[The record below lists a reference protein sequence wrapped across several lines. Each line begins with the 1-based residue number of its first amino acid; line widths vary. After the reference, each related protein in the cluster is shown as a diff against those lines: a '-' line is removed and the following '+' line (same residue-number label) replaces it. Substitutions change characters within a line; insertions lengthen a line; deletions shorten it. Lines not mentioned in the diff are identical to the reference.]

1 MSSSDSESSQDSV
14 MMEEQAIKRRKI
26 EEDDEIRAVLYDMCD
41 VYDTQRMFKNISLN
55 VPRVQRFLGALKND
69 LCDCIQ
75 EQEKEYIK
83 ILKEH
88 SDLFQDFKVLTG
100 LLNNNKPVD
109 QDLYRQAMAKF
120 KRYNNRNS
128 FDFKHKKCLEVYTGD
143 WEKIG
148 VIISS
153 LYRHDNKEDYLFD
166 VIRTSSDE
174 TINYQ
179 LACLWVHRENRLE
192 CDWIN
197 AKLHELVEQFLDV
210 YPQDIQNVHKLVED
224 RYYLRNRNDPY
235 TFSVKRSSVTIDSSG
250 SD

>member
-1 MSSSDSESSQDSV
+1 
-14 MMEEQAIKRRKI
+14 MEGNPIKRRKLDED
-26 EEDDEIRAVLYDMCD
+26 EEIKRILYDMCD
-41 VYDTQRMFKNISLN
+41 VYDTQRMFRDISLN

-100 LLNNNKPVD
+100 LFNNNEPID

-120 KRYNNRNS
+120 KRYNKRTS
-128 FDFKHKKCLEVYTGD
+128 FDFKHKKCLDIYTDD

-153 LYRHDNKEDYLFD
+153 LYTHNNKEDYLFD
-166 VIRTSSDE
+166 VLRTSSDE
-174 TINYQ
+174 MISHKLT
-179 LACLWVHRENRLE
+179 CLWVHRENTSV
-192 CDWIN
+192 CDLIN
-197 AKLHELVEQFLDV
+197 KKL
-210 YPQDIQNVHKLVED
+210 HKLVQQF
-224 RYYLRNRNDPY
+224 LGP
-235 TFSVKRSSVTIDSSG
+235 IDSSD
-250 SD
+250 SE